1 MSTAVK
7 KEISPLMLVVAFA
20 TLYLVWGSTYFF
32 IGIAV
37 QTIPPFIMGA
47 MRFVAAGL
55 LLMLW
60 CLLTKEPLFNWKQ
73 IKFAT
78 VTGICLLFVGTGAVI
93 FAEKTL
99 ASSLVA
105 VIISS
110 QAIWLVLM
118 DRKHWKE
125 TFTNKNTVT
134 GLVIGFIGVILLFSE
149 SASKALGTA
158 GAHASIIALVIL
170 FVGMLSWSGGS
181 IYSKYHS
188 FGSSTVN
195 STWQMLSAGLVFLL
209 TSFLFHEW
217 KGFDLKQVPS
227 EAWWSVGYLVVMG
240 SLAGF
245 SAYVWLLKVRPV
257 SQVGTHV
264 YVNPVVAVLLGVFF
278 AGEKMSFLQ
287 VLGLGIILTSV
298 LLINFNKYRNQKKE
312 AVVKAATG
320 TPPHRHK
327 ETAMADAPKK
337 EWAKP

>member
-1 MSTAVK
+1 MSTAAK
-7 KEISPLMLVVAFA
+7 KDISPLMLIVAFA

-37 QTIPPFIMGA
+37 QSIPPFIMGA

-55 LLMLW
+55 LLMIW
-60 CLLTKEPLFNWKQ
+60 CLVTKDPLFNWKQ
-73 IKFAT
+73 IKFAS
-78 VTGICLLFVGTGAVI
+78 VTGVCLLFVGTGAVI

-125 TFTNKNTVT
+125 TFTNRNTVM

-149 SASKALGTA
+149 SATQALGTA
-158 GAHASIIALVIL
+158 GGHASIIALVVL
-170 FVGMLSWSGGS
+170 FIGMLSWSGGS
-181 IYSKYHS
+181 IYSKYKS

-195 STWQMLSAGLVFLL
+195 STWQMISAGIVFLL
-209 TSFLFHEW
+209 FSFIFNEW
-217 KGFDLKQVPS
+217 KGFDIGKVPAN
-227 EAWWSVGYLVVMG
+227 AWLSVLYLVIFG

-287 VLGLGIILTSV
+287 TLGLGIILTSV
-298 LLINFNKYRNQKKE
+298 LLINFNKYRIGKKALAEQKPPKE
-312 AVVKAATG
+312 EVNPRFSVKPAAFT
-320 TPPHRHK
+320 
-327 ETAMADAPKK
+327 ET
-337 EWAKP
+337 EV

>member
-1 MSTAVK
+1 MSTAAK
-7 KEISPLMLVVAFA
+7 KDISPLMLIVAFA

-37 QTIPPFIMGA
+37 QSIPPFIMGA

-55 LLMLW
+55 LLMIW
-60 CLLTKEPLFNWKQ
+60 CLVTKDPLFNWKQ
-73 IKFAT
+73 IKFAS
-78 VTGICLLFVGTGAVI
+78 VTGVCLLFVGTGAVI

-125 TFTNKNTVT
+125 TFTNRNTVM

-149 SASKALGTA
+149 SATQALGTA
-158 GAHASIIALVIL
+158 GGHASIIALVVL
-170 FVGMLSWSGGS
+170 FIGMLSWSGGS
-181 IYSKYHS
+181 IYSKYKS

-195 STWQMLSAGLVFLL
+195 STWQMISAGIVFLL
-209 TSFLFHEW
+209 FSFIFNEW
-217 KGFDLKQVPS
+217 KGFDIGKVPAN
-227 EAWWSVGYLVVMG
+227 AWLSVLYLVIFG

-287 VLGLGIILTSV
+287 TLGLGIILTSV
-298 LLINFNKYRNQKKE
+298 LLINFNKYRSGKKALAEQKPAKE
-312 AVVKAATG
+312 EVNPRFSVKPAAFT
-320 TPPHRHK
+320 
-327 ETAMADAPKK
+327 ET
-337 EWAKP
+337 EV

>member
-1 MSTAVK
+1 MSTAIK

-37 QTIPPFIMGA
+37 QAIPPFIMGA
-47 MRFVAAGL
+47 MRFVAAGI

-60 CLLTKEPLFNWKQ
+60 CWINREPLFNLKQ
-73 IKFAT
+73 IKFAS
-78 VTGICLLFVGTGAVI
+78 VTGIFLLFVGTGAVI
-93 FAEKTL
+93 YAEKTL

-118 DRKHWKE
+118 DRKHWRE

-158 GAHASIIALVIL
+158 DAHASIIALLVL

-181 IYSKYHS
+181 IYSKYKS

-195 STWQMLSAGLVFLL
+195 STWQMMSAGLVFLL
-209 TSFLFHEW
+209 ASFVFNEW
-217 KGFDLKQVPS
+217 KGFDIRQVPS
-227 EAWWSVGYLVVMG
+227 AAWWSVLYLVVMG

-298 LLINFNKYRNQKKE
+298 LLINFNKYRSSKKVTVAQNISDTSSRRIKETILADSSKKE
-312 AVVKAATG
+312 LVK
-320 TPPHRHK
+320 P
-327 ETAMADAPKK
+327 
-337 EWAKP
+337 